1 MNFLRL
7 NSDYENKLLQNRGS
21 RIQKKLDK
29 DTRNISF
36 GLKVV
41 TAADDPS
48 GLAVSETMRAQ
59 IRGLAQSQRNIQ
71 DGMSFLTATEDGL
84 KKTNEDIQR
93 LYEVSVM
100 AMDDSM
106 DVDRRSEIQTE
117 VNELVSSIKQ
127 TSDTVQFNTLNLLG
141 SDTKPDKLNNAA
153 IQLGSGPN
161 QAMTIQLMDISPEK
175 LGLANASVYSFE
187 DANKLLIT
195 SQNAI
200 KKISGYLNLVGSQ
213 YSALEHSM
221 DSSLALQNNLTKID
235 SSIRDSDVGKET
247 MELAIDKI
255 LSEAN
260 LNLNKYTEDQKQQF
274 EKVLFG

>member
-1 MNFLRL
+1 VNFLRL

-29 DTRNISF
+29 DTRNISS

-175 LGLANASVYSFE
+175 LGLANASVDTFE
-187 DANKLLIT
+187 DANKLLIA

-213 YSALEHSM
+213 YSSLEHSM
-221 DSSLALQNNLTKID
+221 NSSLALQNNLTKID
-235 SSIRDSDVGKET
+235 SNIRDTDVGKET